1 MAGAKKAFVVRI
13 AYFIIF
19 VLVVILLI
27 FLIKNK
33 WNVAAALN
41 DMLNLLRLSKQP

>member
-33 WNVAAALN
+33 WEVSAAFG
-41 DMLNLLRLSKQP
+41 DMAHLLRLK